1 MPEQLRKFMGSEKLQ
16 EDERRFTPR
25 VSKKLRAK
33 NLSDNLNG
41 TSYKPMD
48 PLFVVNNTNN
58 GWAQNININVQ
69 TNSNN

>member
-1 MPEQLRKFMGSEKLQ
+1 MGFENLQ
-16 EDERRFTPR
+16 EDVRRFTPR
-25 VSKKLRAK
+25 VSKKLKAK
-33 NLSDNLNG
+33 NLSDTNLNG

-58 GWAQNININVQ
+58 GWAQNININVV